1 VFCGFGGDDGMLTG
15 LVLLD
20 AGDIFLGGDGNDE
33 VGFNFGTFN
42 GGEDTDSV
50 EQNFGTFNGDAGD
63 DTVQLN
69 EVGATFNGGEEGT
82 DTVGTNEQR
91 HLRAVIINPSSN
103 QGGAGA

>member
-1 VFCGFGGDDGMLTG
+1 MFCGFGGDDGMLTG

-42 GGEDTDSV
+42 GGE
-50 EQNFGTFNGDAGD
+50 
-63 DTVQLN
+63 
-69 EVGATFNGGEEGT
+69 EGT
-82 DTVGTNEQR
+82 DTVVTNEQR

-103 QGGAGA
+103 QGGAGAATLRPFCLPLFTQRRGR

>member
-42 GGEDTDSV
+42 GGEG
-50 EQNFGTFNGDAGD
+50 N
-63 DTVQLN
+63 DTVVTN
-69 EVGATFNGGEEGT
+69 NGI
-82 DTVGTNEQR
+82 VV
-91 HLRAVIINPSSN
+91 L
-103 QGGAGA
+103 